1 MLFASQLSRMPDGDL
16 RAAVDTACKAI
27 AETLPAP
34 TVLFPFLRAG
44 DPNDYRKLPEL
55 LAAHFPDAVICGC
68 AASGVIGGGH
78 EEEDVPALA
87 LTAANLRGPALTHV
101 DPADVLDDE
110 KRIDPE
116 RLARVLGPAGGDMLV
131 LVDPFT
137 LPPDAL
143 VEALDTVLP
152 NAVKLGGLASA
163 GPAPR
168 STMLYG
174 RIAHRKGA
182 LVLRLGP
189 DTRLRTLVA
198 QGCRPIGHAYVATR
212 TNGQSIYELDGK
224 PAVEV
229 MQELFKT
236 LSPEDKD
243 VFRHSLFIGIE
254 MDKKLVEMRSD
265 RLLVRDLL
273 GVDPNS
279 GAVGVATPVKTY
291 DVVQFVLR
299 DSASA
304 EAELATLLEHKHDSG
319 SRPHGA
325 LLVSCVGRGRH
336 LFGRVDHDPELFNAR
351 FGDIPLGGFFA
362 SGEIAPVGG
371 RTFLHGYTS
380 AFALFEERERAT

>member
-1 MLFASQLSRMPDGDL
+1 MLFASHLARMPTGDL
-16 RAAVDTACKAI
+16 RAAVDDACKAI
-27 AETLPAP
+27 AASLPAP
-34 TVLFPFLRAG
+34 TVLFPFLRCS

-55 LAAHFPDAVICGC
+55 LAAHFPKALICGC
-68 AASGVIGGGH
+68 SASGVIGGGH
-78 EEEDVPALA
+78 EEEDTPALA
-87 LTAANLRGPALTHV
+87 LTAANFRAPSLTHI
-101 DPADVLDDE
+101 DPAAVLDGE
-110 KRIDPE
+110 QRVDPE
-116 RLARVLGPAGGDMLV
+116 RLARVLGDEAGDLIV

-137 LPPDAL
+137 LPPDSL
-143 VEALDTVLP
+143 VEALDIALP
-152 NAVKLGGLASA
+152 GAVKLGGLASA

-189 DTRLRTLVA
+189 DTRLSTIVA
-198 QGCRPIGHAYVATR
+198 QGCRPIGHPYVATR

-224 PAVEV
+224 AAVEV
-229 MQELFKT
+229 MQDLFKT

-243 VFRHSLFIGIE
+243 VFRHSLFVGIE

-279 GAVGVATPVKTY
+279 GAVGVATQVKTY

-304 EAELATLLEHKHDSG
+304 EAELATLLEAKHEAG
-319 SRPHGA
+319 VRPDGA

-336 LFGRVDHDPELFNAR
+336 LFGRPDHDPDLFNAR
-351 FGDIPLGGFFA
+351 FLDIPLGGFFA

-371 RTFLHGYTS
+371 HTFLHGYTS
-380 AFALFEERERAT
+380 AFALFEDRATD